1 MLGIPMPVLE
11 LASEALTFSPGRG
24 SPARARPGCGEGP
37 RPRRAGPECVRVS
50 MAVLGTVAPAAPCA
64 HGAHLLHLLLGCL
77 LSKRLNE

>member
-1 MLGIPMPVLE
+1 MLGIPMPGLE

-37 RPRRAGPECVRVS
+37 RPRRAGPERVRAS
-50 MAVLGTVAPAAPCA
+50 TAVLGTVPCA
-64 HGAHLLHLLLGCL
+64 HGARLLHLLLGCL